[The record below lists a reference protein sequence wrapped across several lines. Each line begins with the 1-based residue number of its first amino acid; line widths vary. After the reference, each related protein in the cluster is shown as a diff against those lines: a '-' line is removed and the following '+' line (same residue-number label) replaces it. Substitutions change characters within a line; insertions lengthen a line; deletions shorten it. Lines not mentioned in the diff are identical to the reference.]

1 MMNKGNL
8 SYGLN
13 ARSGKGGTKK
23 RKGGLSGFGDDN
35 SDDSSDD
42 IPGGGTNNNN
52 ARSSINKEIAAEQEA
67 LRKRAQSA
75 MAKASSSLDTNVYD
89 YDAEYDTFSSGKKKL
104 DAAKQ
109 AKKLKQQQ
117 STNEPKKSK
126 YISSL
131 LKTAERRNKEQEVIY
146 EKQIIKEQSNEDE
159 QYEGKDKFITSSYKR
174 KLAEREQWAK
184 EEEERTKNE
193 EENDVTKKKVGV
205 GSFMFGGIGRSLLLG
220 SSSGG
225 GGSNADG
232 DGVNNGEA
240 KTDYKGN
247 SVLHELSDDRGKD
260 VSQQHDDNEYQRRDS
275 SRDTEHRWEDT
286 RDDNYANRKRPPP
299 LNNNTSTAD
308 GNKEDTPQT
317 SSVQT
322 RQQILEERAM
332 KISEARERYFKRRG
346 VTTQ

>member
-89 YDAEYDTFSSGKKKL
+89 YDAEYDTFSSGKKL
-104 DAAKQ
+104 VATKQ

-126 YISSL
+126 YISSC
-131 LKTAERRNKEQEVIY
+131 
-146 EKQIIKEQSNEDE
+146 
-159 QYEGKDKFITSSYKR
+159 
-174 KLAEREQWAK
+174 
-184 EEEERTKNE
+184 TKN
-193 EENDVTKKKVGV
+193 
-205 GSFMFGGIGRSLLLG
+205 GR
-220 SSSGG
+220 
-225 GGSNADG
+225 A
-232 DGVNNGEA
+232 
-240 KTDYKGN
+240 
-247 SVLHELSDDRGKD
+247 
-260 VSQQHDDNEYQRRDS
+260 
-275 SRDTEHRWEDT
+275 
-286 RDDNYANRKRPPP
+286 
-299 LNNNTSTAD
+299 
-308 GNKEDTPQT
+308 
-317 SSVQT
+317 
-322 RQQILEERAM
+322 
-332 KISEARERYFKRRG
+332 SE
-346 VTTQ
+346 